1 MVTWVYV
8 YICQNSSIY
17 TLRFVRSM
25 YAPQFE
31 KKRMVDYKEKK
42 KKHHITHQSSQLQRN
57 WKLLRWWENQLINL
71 YREVGKRDK
80 KGRRVAVYN
89 RNLYNLQ
96 GKKREPY
103 FLELNEEHIPLPKA
117 PVSSASYSFLCKS
130 CNPSSASKRNT
141 PPSKEC

>member
-1 MVTWVYV
+1 MCVL
-8 YICQNSSIY
+8 CMHLS
-17 TLRFVRSM
+17 L
-25 YAPQFE
+25 
-31 KKRMVDYKEKK
+31 KKKKTMVDYKEKK

-89 RNLYNLQ
+89 RNLCNLQ

-103 FLELNEEHIPLPKA
+103 FLELNEEHIPLRKA
-117 PVSSASYSFLCKS
+117 PVSSPASYSFLCKS